1 MPNYRDYLELQERT
15 RPIEPKRVEV
25 LPRLADLT
33 HKAQTVVDHSGWQLL
48 LDGIESR
55 VKAIEMRRLQSINRM
70 INGTE
75 LGHDLELLKINV
87 SVMDAEIAGLKYAS
101 SLIPEVLASS
111 GEPR

>member
-1 MPNYRDYLELQERT
+1 MPKYRDYLELQERT

-55 VKAIEMRRLQSINRM
+55 IRTIETKRLQTINRM
-70 INGTE
+70 ITGTE

-101 SLIPEVLASS
+101 SLIPEVLQQS